1 MQCWKQWREDF
12 PDEPVPVPTDI
23 QSMCDTEG
31 SQSPRLASPDANPTI
46 QLYESVRETIPE
58 TEEIIFKENHI
69 QTPESQKNLKQEERS
84 SNQSQNTQV
93 TISAT
98 EAL

>member
-1 MQCWKQWREDF
+1 
-12 PDEPVPVPTDI
+12 
-23 QSMCDTEG
+23 MCDTEG

-46 QLYESVRETIPE
+46 QPYESVRETIPE

-69 QTPESQKNLKQEERS
+69 QTPESQKNLTQEERS
-84 SNQSQNTQV
+84 SNRSQNTQV